1 MHQVMQKLQLVQ
13 SPFQIATIA
22 EMATVITAE
31 SEAKKK
37 IGDQDLNR
45 LGSARITL
53 GRLRK
58 EEGSRQ
64 GKKEAGN

>member
-31 SEAKKK
+31 SEAKK
-37 IGDQDLNR
+37 IGDQLESLSDD
-45 LGSARITL
+45 
-53 GRLRK
+53 
-58 EEGSRQ
+58 
-64 GKKEAGN
+64 

>member
-1 MHQVMQKLQLVQ
+1 MHQVMQKLQLVH

-31 SEAKKK
+31 SEAKK